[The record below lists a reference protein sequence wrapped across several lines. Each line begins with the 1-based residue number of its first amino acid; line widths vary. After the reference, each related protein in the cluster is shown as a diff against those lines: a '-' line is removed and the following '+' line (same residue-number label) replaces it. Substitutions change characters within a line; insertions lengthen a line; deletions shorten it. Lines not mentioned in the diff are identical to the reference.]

1 MFNEL
6 TEVDI
11 KKMNEEIHHR
21 ANVLRPQL
29 ADDVKEAHALGDLSE
44 NAEYRSARRAFF
56 RNESRIKYLKKMVK
70 TAKVIAVE
78 ETAPDEVGLFDKI
91 EVLYEDTGDVETV
104 MLSTTTRLD
113 LENGIISKESPFGK
127 AVLGKKVG
135 DRVYVKVSAVY
146 DYYVVIKSIIKG
158 YDDEN
163 IPLNGY

>member
-1 MFNEL
+1 MYNEL

-11 KKMNEEIHHR
+11 KKMNEEIYYR

-29 ADDVKEAHALGDLSE
+29 TDDVQEAHALGDLSE

-70 TAKVIAVE
+70 TAKVIKVDSK
-78 ETAPDEVGLFDKI
+78 PDEVGLFDRV
-91 EVLYEDTGDVETV
+91 EVLYEDTGDVESL

-113 LENGIISKESPFGK
+113 LNNGIISKESPFGK
-127 AVLGKKVG
+127 AILGKKVG
-135 DRVYVKVSAVY
+135 DRVYVKVSSDY
-146 DYYVVIKSIIKG
+146 DYYVVIKSITKG
-158 YDDEN
+158 TDDES

>member
-6 TEVDI
+6 TKIDI
-11 KKMNEEIHHR
+11 KKMNEEIAHR

-56 RNESRIKYLKKMVK
+56 RNESRIRYLKKMVK
-70 TAKVIAVE
+70 TAKVIS
-78 ETAPDEVGLFDKI
+78 TDSAPDEVGLFDKV
-91 EVLYEDTGDVETV
+91 EVLFEDTGDTEIL

-113 LENGIISKESPFGK
+113 LEKGIISKESPFGK
-127 AVLGKKVG
+127 AILGKKVG
-135 DRVYVKVSAVY
+135 DRVHVKITQDN

-158 YDDEN
+158 KDDES